1 MGGNNSKWKHIEKT
15 DPYSYWIIKGDLGS
29 GSYGKVHL
37 VQNRQD
43 KSEAAAKVAE
53 IENAAGINEFASEIR
68 ILATCRH
75 ANICG
80 FLTAYYNA
88 NKLWIVIEKC
98 DGGALGDLLKKR
110 GEGLSEG
117 EIKVA
122 GYQMCDALEFL
133 HERFILHRD
142 LNAANTL
149 LSGAGL
155 IKIADFGVSVI
166 DKRGRRNSFIGSPN
180 WMAPEV
186 VQCETNKE
194 MWYTN
199 SCDIWSL
206 GVTMIELADTV
217 PPHHDL
223 HPVKVLLKI
232 TTGAAP
238 KLQDESK
245 YSSATSDFIYRML
258 KKNPKERATATELK
272 AHPFVQG
279 QEGNTLR
286 SVLESVGK

>member
-1 MGGNNSKWKHIEKT
+1 MGGGSSKFKYIEKV
-15 DPYSYWIIKGDLGS
+15 DPYSFWIIKGDLGS

-53 IENAAGINEFASEIR
+53 IESSDGLYEFVSEIK

-75 ANICG
+75 PNVCG
-80 FLTAYYNA
+80 FLTAYYHA

-98 DGGALGDLLKKR
+98 EGGAVGDLVKKK
-110 GEGLSEG
+110 GSGLSQAEM
-117 EIKVA
+117 KVA

-133 HERFILHRD
+133 HDRFILHRD

-149 LSGAGL
+149 LSGTGL
-155 IKIADFGVSVI
+155 IKIADFGVSVV
-166 DKRGRRNSFIGSPN
+166 DKKGRRNSFIGSPN

-186 VQCETNKE
+186 VMCETHKDA
-194 MWYTN
+194 WYTN

-206 GVTMIELADTV
+206 GVTMIELAEMA
-217 PPHHDL
+217 PPHADL

-232 TTGAAP
+232 ATGAAP
-238 KLQDESK
+238 KLKDESM
-245 YSSATSDFIYRML
+245 YSSDGSDFIYRML
-258 KKNPKERATATELK
+258 KKDPKQRSTAHELR
-272 AHPFVQG
+272 AHPFIQD

-286 SVLESVGK
+286 SLLEAAGK